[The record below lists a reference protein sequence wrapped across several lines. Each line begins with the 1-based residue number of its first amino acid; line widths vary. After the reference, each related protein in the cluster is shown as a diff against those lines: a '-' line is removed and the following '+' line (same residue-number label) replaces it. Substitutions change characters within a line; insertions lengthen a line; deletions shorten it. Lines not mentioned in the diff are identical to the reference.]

1 MRCRRLALT
10 SETDSLAFHTAVSS
24 QRTLSRPLRSTRL
37 VVLVAGA
44 GTQILDIAGP
54 AEVFS
59 RCERILREERPTD
72 VPAYRLL
79 LLSTD
84 LRRSSIPTTADI
96 TLTGHGRYNS
106 LREAPDTLLVAGGA
120 QVEEL
125 ELDANF
131 LSWLS
136 RWGKRARRVGAICTG
151 AFALAGAGLL
161 AGRRCTTHWAY
172 VKRLTERFPDVT
184 VDPDPIWVRDGNVV
198 TSAGVTAGMD
208 LALALVE
215 EDHGAQM
222 ALRIARELV
231 LYLRRPGTQ
240 SQFSAPLSA
249 QLADRQP
256 IRELQLWMP
265 GNLTADL
272 RAEALALRAGMSQ
285 RNFARVFRNETG
297 MTPAQYVERLRVE
310 AACLRLADSTQGVQ
324 RIAPQCGFHSPEV
337 MRRTMLRVIRVTPD
351 DYRAR
356 FGAGRS

>member
-1 MRCRRLALT
+1 
-10 SETDSLAFHTAVSS
+10 
-24 QRTLSRPLRSTRL
+24 
-37 VVLVAGA
+37 
-44 GTQILDIAGP
+44 
-54 AEVFS
+54 
-59 RCERILREERPTD
+59 
-72 VPAYRLL
+72 
-79 LLSTD
+79 
-84 LRRSSIPTTADI
+84 
-96 TLTGHGRYNS
+96 
-106 LREAPDTLLVAGGA
+106 LLVAGGA

-249 QLADRQP
+249 QLAERQP
-256 IRELQLWMP
+256 LRELQLWMP

-272 RAEALALRAGMSQ
+272 RAEALAHRAGMSL
-285 RNFARVFRNETG
+285 RNFARVFRNEIG
-297 MTPAQYVERLRVE
+297 MTPGQYVERLRVE

-324 RIAPQCGFHSPEV
+324 RIAAQCGFHSAEV
-337 MRRTMLRVIRVTPD
+337 MRRAMLRVIRVTPD

-356 FGAGRS
+356 FGARHS